1 MEPRHTI
8 GKSDLVVVA
17 RAQNQA
23 EGELLQNLLRAEGVP
38 SLLRRAPGYDVPDFL
53 VAGPRDVLVPASAEQ
68 AAHDVLLPSQRQGT
82 DE

>member
-1 MEPRHTI
+1 MEPRNAI
-8 GKSDLVVVA
+8 GEHDLVVIA

-53 VAGPRDVLVPASAEQ
+53 AAGPRDLLVPVSAQ
-68 AAHDVLLPSQRQGT
+68 QDARDVLLLSQRQGT
-82 DE
+82 DQ

>member
-1 MEPRHTI
+1 MEPRNAI
-8 GKSDLVVVA
+8 GEGDLVVVA

-53 VAGPRDVLVPASAEQ
+53 AAGPRDVLVPASAQ
-68 AAHDVLLPSQRQGT
+68 QDARDVLLPSQRQGA
-82 DE
+82 DQ